1 MLTPSNGGT
10 AAHRKYVFRTM
21 AFMIP
26 YAIVCLTAIT
36 GLFDGIIGKPTG
48 WILAV
53 VVSLPIMG
61 QIWST
66 LDLMRESDEFVRAV
80 TARQFIIASGLAM
93 AGATLWGFGETFAGA
108 PHIPAW
114 MVYPLFWGAFGCV
127 APFVKSSNG

>member
-1 MLTPSNGGT
+1 MLTLGNGGT

-48 WILAV
+48 WIVAV
-53 VVSLPIMG
+53 VVSAPIIG

-66 LDLMRESDEFVRAV
+66 LELMRESDEFVRAV
-80 TARQFIIASGLAM
+80 TARQFILASGLAM

>member
-1 MLTPSNGGT
+1 
-10 AAHRKYVFRTM
+10 M

>member
-1 MLTPSNGGT
+1 MLTPGNGGT

>member
-1 MLTPSNGGT
+1 MLTLKNGGT

-48 WILAV
+48 WVLAV
-53 VVSLPIMG
+53 VVSAPIIG

-66 LDLMRESDEFVRAV
+66 LELMRESDEFVRAV